1 MYSATLS
8 GCAFSSNVYKVGL
21 GLYSLDIKFDGLR
34 MLYDI
39 EVVSTSVSGFQINL
53 STTMGNLISLLKVC
67 YVIKNPS
74 YADLFY
80 I

>member
-1 MYSATLS
+1 MTLS

-21 GLYSLDIKFDGLR
+21 GLYSLDIKFDGLKI
-34 MLYDI
+34 LYDI
-39 EVVSTSVSGFQINL
+39 QVSSTSVSGFEINF

-67 YVIKNPS
+67 YMIKNPS
-74 YADLFY
+74 YTDLFY

>member
-1 MYSATLS
+1 MTLS

-21 GLYSLDIKFDGLR
+21 GLYSLDIKFDGLKI
-34 MLYDI
+34 LYDI
-39 EVVSTSVSGFQINL
+39 QVSSTSVSGFEINF
-53 STTMGNLISLLKVC
+53 STTMGNLIRLLKVC

-74 YADLFY
+74 YTDLFY